1 MLTTWSW
8 PRVVPVALASGRSS
22 GLGLGSFQ
30 WPWPRVVP
38 GASLWDPELRVPEMG
53 SEPPCQSCLEF
64 ASRFGGKVMGS
75 DVGWMESWS
84 PCF

>member
-1 MLTTWSW
+1 MLAT
-8 PRVVPVALASGRSS
+8 
-22 GLGLGSFQ
+22 

-64 ASRFGGKVMGS
+64 ASRFGGKVMERCWLDGKL
-75 DVGWMESWS
+75 ESL
-84 PCF
+84 FLRLKGI